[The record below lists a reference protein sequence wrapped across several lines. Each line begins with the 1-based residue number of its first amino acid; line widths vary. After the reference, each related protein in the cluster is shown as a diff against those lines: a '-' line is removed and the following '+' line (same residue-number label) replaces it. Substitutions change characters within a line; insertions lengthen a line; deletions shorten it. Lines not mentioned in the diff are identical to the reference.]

1 LTRFFNKKITC
12 RCRQERSSNATP
24 ADPVKKK
31 LRPSE
36 QCCLL
41 YRRRGGR
48 PDHQSRSPRR
58 GRLLSAFCSFDSI
71 RLRRAR
77 ISGGEYQ
84 GRVRQLP
91 RARGRALW
99 LAPRSHACRASSPSR
114 STSPPSCSR
123 GRPHRRRRL
132 VVIVDR
138 PSTPRTVTRPSLPLD
153 RRQTIDRHHAACEI
167 ANSYSSWV
175 SRDDH
180 RSLKPPAQP
189 GSPWL

>member
-1 LTRFFNKKITC
+1 MQLRPTRLKKNSGPPSSAVCCIAGVVDARITSRDLPGGGGCFLRFAPSTRFVC
-12 RCRQERSSNATP
+12 DA
-24 ADPVKKK
+24 
-31 LRPSE
+31 L
-36 QCCLL
+36 
-41 YRRRGGR
+41 
-48 PDHQSRSPRR
+48 
-58 GRLLSAFCSFDSI
+58 
-71 RLRRAR
+71 

-123 GRPHRRRRL
+123 GRPHRRRHL
-132 VVIVDR
+132 GVIVDR

-175 SRDDH
+175 SRDNH